1 MKIMKIPRKVFLWS
15 AAAMALALLA
25 WAALRE
31 PVQMVSVATVTR
43 ASLEQSFVEEGKTR
57 LKQRY
62 VVTAPVAGRVRRIS
76 LQPGDAVR
84 AGQVLAEIE
93 PVSASLLDAR
103 ARSQAQAE
111 VAGSDTALQA
121 ARQRVGA
128 AQTSNAVAQKELQRI
143 TSLAASGMVTASL
156 LDQTRAQADN
166 AAAALSTAR
175 ADVQMAQQ
183 RLQAAQALQGDEGRA
198 GRDKLLSVTA
208 PVDGVIVKRTQESA
222 TPVAVGQVLLEIGN
236 PQALEIEVEVLS
248 SDAVRLKPAGKARV
262 VRWGGEGV
270 LEATITRVEPG
281 GFTKISALGVEE
293 QRTRV
298 ILDFASPQ
306 QQWAALGDAYRVE
319 VEFIVRQEKDVLQ
332 ISSNA
337 LFRHADGW
345 AVYRVEAGTARRTA
359 MQPGLRAALATQ
371 VLGGLEAGQS
381 VIMQPDDRIKDGTRV
396 QAMNAAKNGN

>member
-1 MKIMKIPRKVFLWS
+1 MKISRKVLLWS
-15 AAAMALALLA
+15 AAALALALLA

-31 PVQMVSVATVTR
+31 PVQMVSVTTVTR
-43 ASLEQSFVEEGKTR
+43 AALEQSFVEEGKTR

-93 PVSASLLDAR
+93 PISASLLDAR

-111 VAGSDTALQA
+111 VASSDTALQA
-121 ARQRVGA
+121 ARQRIGA
-128 AQTSNAVAQKELQRI
+128 AQTSSAVAQKELQRI

-208 PVDGVIVKRTQESA
+208 PVDGIIVKRTQESA

-332 ISSNA
+332 IASNA

-345 AVYRVEAGTARRTA
+345 AVYRVEAGTARRTP

-381 VIMQPDDRIKDGTRV
+381 VIMQPDDRIKEGTRV
-396 QAMNAAKNGN
+396 QAMNAARL

>member
-1 MKIMKIPRKVFLWS
+1 MKISRKVLLWT
-15 AAAMALALLA
+15 AAALALALLT
-25 WAALRE
+25 WAAMRE

-43 ASLEQSFVEEGKTR
+43 AALEQSFVEEGKTR

-62 VVTAPVAGRVRRIS
+62 VVTAPVAGRIHRIN

-111 VAGSDTALQA
+111 VAGSDAALQA
-121 ARQRVGA
+121 ARQRVVA
-128 AQTSNAVAQKELQRI
+128 AQTSSAVAQKELQRI

-262 VRWGGEGV
+262 LRWGGEGV

-332 ISSNA
+332 IASNA

-345 AVYRVEAGTARRTA
+345 AVYRIEAGTARRTT

-381 VIMQPDDRIKDGTRV
+381 VIMQPDDRIKEGTRV
-396 QAMNAAKNGN
+396 QAMNAAKP

>member
-1 MKIMKIPRKVFLWS
+1 V
-15 AAAMALALLA
+15 
-25 WAALRE
+25 
-31 PVQMVSVATVTR
+31 
-43 ASLEQSFVEEGKTR
+43 
-57 LKQRY
+57 
-62 VVTAPVAGRVRRIS
+62 
-76 LQPGDAVR
+76 
-84 AGQVLAEIE
+84 
-93 PVSASLLDAR
+93 
-103 ARSQAQAE
+103 
-111 VAGSDTALQA
+111 
-121 ARQRVGA
+121 
-128 AQTSNAVAQKELQRI
+128 
-143 TSLAASGMVTASL
+143 
-156 LDQTRAQADN
+156 
-166 AAAALSTAR
+166 LSTAR

-208 PVDGVIVKRTQESA
+208 PVDGVIVKRTLESA
-222 TPVAVGQVLLEIGN
+222 APVAVGQVLLEIGN

-262 VRWGGEGV
+262 LRWGGEGV

-319 VEFIVRQEKDVLQ
+319 VEFILRQEKDVLQ
-332 ISSNA
+332 IASNA
-337 LFRHADGW
+337 LFRHAEGW
-345 AVYRVEAGTARRTA
+345 AVYRVEAGTAHRTTV
-359 MQPGLRAALATQ
+359 QPGLRAALATQ

-396 QAMNAAKNGN
+396 QAMNAARSF